1 MAAWEQMI
9 AAGGVILLVIALRL
23 AARPATGKAWWQRGN
38 RANGSLLE
46 AVDQLRLT
54 PQHSI
59 HAVRYSGKMLLV
71 AVHSGGIVLLD
82 SPSTAIP
89 GATTAEADLAERT
102 HR

>member
-1 MAAWEQMI
+1 MSAWEQII

-23 AARPATGKAWWQRGN
+23 AARPATGRLWWQRGV
-38 RANGSLLE
+38 RATGDLLE
-46 AVDQLRLT
+46 TVDQLRLS

-82 SPSTAIP
+82 SRSTDLPLPMSTEKKPS
-89 GATTAEADLAERT
+89 ERT

>member
-1 MAAWEQMI
+1 MSAWEQII
-9 AAGGVILLVIALRL
+9 AAGGVILLVMALRL
-23 AARPATGKAWWQRGN
+23 AARPATGGGWWQRGV

-59 HAVRYSGKMLLV
+59 HAVRFSGKTLLV

-82 SPSTAIP
+82 SQSSPVP
-89 GATTAEADLAERT
+89 GPMTPETQLSERT